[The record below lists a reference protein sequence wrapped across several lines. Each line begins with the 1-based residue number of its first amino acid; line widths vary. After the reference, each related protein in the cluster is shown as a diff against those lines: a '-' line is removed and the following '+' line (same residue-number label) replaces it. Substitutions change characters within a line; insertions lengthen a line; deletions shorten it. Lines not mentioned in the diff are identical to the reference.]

1 MTGAL
6 KLFFKNYTNFSGRST
21 RSEYWYVYLWTFIF
35 NMVVR
40 FIGNIGGTSLANT
53 LSIVVGVAIFVPS
66 LAVSVRR
73 LHDAGKTGWWA
84 GIQYIILALMLVF
97 VIIAG
102 INGSYQGMIGILG
115 IGLIALLVISIIM
128 LIFLCRPSDG
138 PNQWGLPAAPKF
150 RN

>member
-21 RSEYWYVYLWTFIF
+21 RSEYWYVYLWTFTF

-53 LSIVVGVAIFVPS
+53 LTIVVGLGTLLPS
-66 LAVSVRR
+66 LAVAVRR
-73 LHDAGKTGWWA
+73 LHDVGKTGWWA
-84 GIQYIILALMLVF
+84 VSQSIALVLIYLLMRIGLVNGSLRELAGILIIGGIALCALSIIL
-97 VIIAG
+97 
-102 INGSYQGMIGILG
+102 
-115 IGLIALLVISIIM
+115 